1 MSKIMNSIDTTTSMQ
16 KFITISL
23 LIFTLGN
30 PYAWAASLEELRASG
45 TIGESATGYVIARDS
60 SAQAQADSI
69 NTQRRVIYQQKAA
82 AQGISADQVGKVYAQ
97 EIFNTVPAGT
107 WIQINGQWTKK

>member
-1 MSKIMNSIDTTTSMQ
+1 MNNIDATTSMQ
-16 KFITISL
+16 KLIAISL
-23 LIFTLGN
+23 LIFTLSSS
-30 PYAWAASLEELRASG
+30 YAWTSSLEELRASG

-69 NTQRRVIYQQKAA
+69 NAQRRVIYQQKGSAE
-82 AQGISADQVGKVYAQ
+82 GISADQVGKVYAQ

-107 WIQINGQWTKK
+107 WIQINGQWKKK